1 MRLFLTR
8 SESAA
13 LRRCIALLEVSRSG
27 FALSLLLGVV
37 ALGSAIALGGTAAW
51 LIARAS
57 QQPPVLY
64 LTVAATSVRLF
75 GLSRA
80 LARYLSRLASHK
92 VALEGMDNLR
102 ANLYDRLSSAPAAAL
117 SSVRRGD
124 LMSRAGADVDEVGN
138 VVVLSL
144 IHI

>member
-13 LRRCIALLEVSRSG
+13 LRRCISMLNVSRSG
-27 FALSLLLGVV
+27 FALSLLLGVT

-75 GLSRA
+75 GVSRA
-80 LARYLSRLASHK
+80 WPHTRSRWRAWMRCAATSTTVSARNPPH
-92 VALEGMDNLR
+92 
-102 ANLYDRLSSAPAAAL
+102 P
-117 SSVRRGD
+117 
-124 LMSRAGADVDEVGN
+124 
-138 VVVLSL
+138 
-144 IHI
+144 

>member
-13 LRRCIALLEVSRSG
+13 LRRCIAMLQVSRSG
-27 FALSLLLGVV
+27 FALSLLLGVT

-75 GLSRA
+75 GVSRA
-80 LARYLSRLASHK
+80 LARYRSR
-92 VALEGMDNLR
+92 R
-102 ANLYDRLSSAPAAAL
+102 A
-117 SSVRRGD
+117 
-124 LMSRAGADVDEVGN
+124 
-138 VVVLSL
+138 
-144 IHI
+144 